1 MSTANAAAYATLLKT
16 VHAAFVG
23 HYGAGAPKILASY
36 DGGSS
41 GSTTW
46 GQEVWASDPNNIAS
60 YVDGVTVHPY
70 GGTGNAAQSAQGNR
84 AGVTAAHTD
93 TGKPV
98 WITEVGWPTAVSQPA
113 TGDSLQWTEL
123 EQAQNIF
130 NFVTWSATT
139 GYVAAV
145 TIFGY
150 RDYGTNDWYGVE
162 RYGQGGSTVDG
173 SKKPGWTALVEA
185 AAGQACTVCQ

>member
-1 MSTANAAAYATLLKT
+1 MRES
-16 VHAAFVG
+16 
-23 HYGAGAPKILASY
+23 PD
-36 DGGSS
+36 DGFPD
-41 GSTTW
+41 T
-46 GQEVWASDPNNIAS
+46 
-60 YVDGVTVHPY
+60 
-70 GGTGNAAQSAQGNR
+70 

-130 NFVTWSATT
+130 NFVTWSAKT

-162 RYGQGGSTVDG
+162 R
-173 SKKPGWTALVEA
+173 
-185 AAGQACTVCQ
+185 